1 MEVKAVNTT
10 LPNLPNPGIV
20 HVTSVV
26 AGDFLYMDELRVLSR
41 NSLAEFGG
49 VFLGKLVQSDL
60 LLITLLFK
68 SPS

>member
-1 MEVKAVNTT
+1 
-10 LPNLPNPGIV
+10 
-20 HVTSVV
+20 
-26 AGDFLYMDELRVLSR
+26 MDELRVLSR